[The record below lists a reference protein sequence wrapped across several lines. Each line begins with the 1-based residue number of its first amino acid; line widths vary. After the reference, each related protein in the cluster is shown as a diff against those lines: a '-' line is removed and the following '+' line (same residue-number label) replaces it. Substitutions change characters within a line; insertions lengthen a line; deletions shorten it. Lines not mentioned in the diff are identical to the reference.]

1 MNNSLPKAS
10 VLIEYGTLR
19 SLDFP
24 HLEKNQNAM
33 ERFARG
39 KFTPYFLL
47 IPIKPM
53 KFKHHFHRTKEAL
66 IRQGISREML

>member
-53 KFKHHFHRTKEAL
+53 KFKHHSHRTKEAL

>member
-53 KFKHHFHRTKEAL
+53 KFKHH
-66 IRQGISREML
+66 